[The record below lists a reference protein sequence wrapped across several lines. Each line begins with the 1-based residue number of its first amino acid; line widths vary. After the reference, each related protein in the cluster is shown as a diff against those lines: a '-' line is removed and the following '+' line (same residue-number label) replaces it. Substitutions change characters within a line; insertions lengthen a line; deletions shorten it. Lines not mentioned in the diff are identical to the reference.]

1 MRETLWL
8 AFHAISTHLDEKR
21 LIPPTTQGEPST
33 RNSRRPVT
41 GLMPVV
47 VIAVP
52 CSTVSVEK
60 AINQGVLTPMV
71 RIDKKATRLY
81 VLDTNVLI
89 HDPAALYHFEEHD
102 VVIPMTVL
110 EELDKHK
117 NGLRDIA
124 RTARQVSRTLS
135 ELTANATFDEIRAG
149 IQLPGTG
156 QTGRLRFLCYSD
168 LKPLDP
174 LEDSPDNRLLAE
186 TCRLRDER
194 PDASVI
200 LVTKDINL
208 RVKAAALN
216 VPVEDYRNDRAFS
229 DNDAMIEGARV
240 YAQAGPDGAGLWES
254 LDVDVSVERIDQQ
267 TCYALTGTLPADWH
281 AGMLVAD
288 SDNGADF
295 EAIVRE
301 YRTDGAR
308 LELLTNYRHHAGVWG
323 VHAHDSRQNFTLN
336 LLMDPEI
343 DLVTIA
349 GTAGTGKTYMT
360 LAAAFEQTFDQKRF
374 ERIVF
379 TRAPIPMG
387 EDIGFLPGT
396 EEEKMSPWMGAF
408 HDNMDNLLRDERDG
422 TSNWSEGATR
432 QLIGSRVQIR
442 SPTFMRGRTL
452 NDTFLI
458 IDEAQN
464 FTPKQ
469 LKGLISRAGRNTKI
483 VCLGNVGQ
491 IDTPYL
497 TANTCGMAAVVER
510 FRDWPHAG
518 HITLKSVE
526 RSRLAMAAEDLL

>member
-1 MRETLWL
+1 
-8 AFHAISTHLDEKR
+8 
-21 LIPPTTQGEPST
+21 
-33 RNSRRPVT
+33 
-41 GLMPVV
+41 
-47 VIAVP
+47 
-52 CSTVSVEK
+52 
-60 AINQGVLTPMV
+60 MV
-71 RIDKKATRLY
+71 RLDKKATRLY

-89 HDPAALYHFEEHD
+89 HDPTALYHFDEHD

-117 NGLRDIA
+117 NGVREIA
-124 RTARQVSRTLS
+124 RTARQISRTFS
-135 ELTANATFDEIRAG
+135 DLTHQVTFDEIQKG
-149 IQLPGTG
+149 IPIPRISGES
-156 QTGRLRFLCYSD
+156 GRLHFLCYND
-168 LKPLDP
+168 LILLDS
-174 LEDSPDNRLLAE
+174 LDDSPDNRILAE
-186 TCRLRDER
+186 TCRLREER

-208 RVKAAALN
+208 RVKAAALK
-216 VPVEDYRNDRAFS
+216 VPVEDYLNDRAFS
-229 DNDAMIEGARV
+229 DSDAMIEGAQI
-240 YAQAGPDGAGLWES
+240 YAAAGQDGVSLWET
-254 LDVDVSVERIDQQ
+254 LNVEVNVERVDHHTFYQ
-267 TCYALTGTLPADWH
+267 LSGEMPRNWH
-281 AGMLVAD
+281 VGMLVSD
-288 SDNGADF
+288 SENGAEF

-301 YRTDGAR
+301 LSPSSAR
-308 LELLTNYRHHAGVWG
+308 LQLLTNYRHHAGVWG

-336 LLMDPEI
+336 LLMDPDI

-349 GTAGTGKTYMT
+349 GNAGTGKTFMT
-360 LAAAFEQTFDQKRF
+360 LAAAFQQTLDTKRF

-408 HDNMDNLLRDERDG
+408 HDNMDNLLRNEEGESTWD
-422 TSNWSEGATR
+422 NGATR

-442 SPTFMRGRTL
+442 APSFMRGRTL

-469 LKGLISRAGRNTKI
+469 LKSLVTRAGRNTKI

-518 HITLKSVE
+518 HITLKGVE
-526 RSRLAMAAEDLL
+526 RSRLALAAEELL

>member
-1 MRETLWL
+1 
-8 AFHAISTHLDEKR
+8 
-21 LIPPTTQGEPST
+21 
-33 RNSRRPVT
+33 
-41 GLMPVV
+41 
-47 VIAVP
+47 
-52 CSTVSVEK
+52 
-60 AINQGVLTPMV
+60 MV
-71 RIDKKATRLY
+71 RLDKKATRLY

-89 HDPAALYHFEEHD
+89 HDPTALYHFDEHD

-117 NGLRDIA
+117 NGIREIA
-124 RTARQVSRTLS
+124 RTARQISRTLS
-135 ELTANATFDEIRAG
+135 DLTSQVTFDEIQRG
-149 IQLPGTG
+149 IPIPRLSGE
-156 QTGRLRFLCYSD
+156 TGRLHFLCYND
-168 LKPLDP
+168 LKLLDA
-174 LEDSPDNRLLAE
+174 LDDSPDNRILAE

-208 RVKAAALN
+208 RVKAAALK
-216 VPVEDYRNDRAFS
+216 VPVEDYLNDRAFS
-229 DNDAMIEGARV
+229 DSDAMIEGAQV
-240 YAQAGPDGAGLWES
+240 YAPAGQDGASLWEA
-254 LDVDVSVERIDQQ
+254 LNVDVTVERVGHHTFYQ
-267 TCYALTGTLPADWH
+267 LNGTMPRNWH
-281 AGMLVAD
+281 VGMLVSD
-288 SDNGADF
+288 SENGAEF
-295 EAIVRE
+295 EAIIRE
-301 YRTDGAR
+301 LAPSSAR
-308 LELLTNYRHHAGVWG
+308 LQLLTNYRHHAGVWG

-336 LLMDPEI
+336 LLMDRDI

-349 GTAGTGKTYMT
+349 GNAGTGKTFMT
-360 LAAAFEQTFDQKRF
+360 LAAAFQQTLDAKLF

-408 HDNMDNLLRDERDG
+408 HDNMDNLLRNEEGESSWD
-422 TSNWSEGATR
+422 NGATR

-442 SPTFMRGRTL
+442 SPSFMRGRTL

-469 LKGLISRAGRNTKI
+469 LKALVTRAGRNSKI

-497 TANTCGMAAVVER
+497 TANPCGMAAVVER

-526 RSRLAMAAEDLL
+526 RSRLALAAEELL

>member
-1 MRETLWL
+1 
-8 AFHAISTHLDEKR
+8 
-21 LIPPTTQGEPST
+21 
-33 RNSRRPVT
+33 
-41 GLMPVV
+41 
-47 VIAVP
+47 
-52 CSTVSVEK
+52 
-60 AINQGVLTPMV
+60 MV
-71 RIDKKATRLY
+71 RLDKKATRLY

-89 HDPAALYHFEEHD
+89 HDPAALYHFDEHD

-117 NGLRDIA
+117 NGIREIA
-124 RTARQVSRTLS
+124 RTARQISRTLS
-135 ELTANATFDEIRAG
+135 DLTNQVTFDEIQKG
-149 IQLPGTG
+149 IPIPRISGES
-156 QTGRLRFLCYSD
+156 GRLHFLCYKD
-168 LKPLDP
+168 LKPFDALD
-174 LEDSPDNRLLAE
+174 DSPDNRILAE

-200 LVTKDINL
+200 LITKDINL
-208 RVKAAALN
+208 RVKAAALK
-216 VPVEDYRNDRAFS
+216 VPVEDYLNDRAFS
-229 DNDAMIEGARV
+229 DSDAMIEGAKV
-240 YAQAGPDGAGLWES
+240 YEAAGLGGASLWES
-254 LDVDVSVERIDQQ
+254 LNVEVNVERVAHHTFYQ
-267 TCYALTGTLPADWH
+267 LSGTMPRDWH
-281 AGMLVAD
+281 VGMLVSD
-288 SDNGADF
+288 SENGAEF

-301 YRTDGAR
+301 LSPSSAR
-308 LELLTNYRHHAGVWG
+308 LQLLTNYRHHAGVWG

-349 GTAGTGKTYMT
+349 GNAGTGKTFMT
-360 LAAAFEQTFDQKRF
+360 LAAAFQQTLDSKRF

-379 TRAPIPMG
+379 TRAPIPMV

-408 HDNMDNLLRDERDG
+408 HDNMDNLLRNEEGESSWD
-422 TSNWSEGATR
+422 NGATR

-442 SPTFMRGRTL
+442 SPSFMRGRTL

-469 LKGLISRAGRNTKI
+469 LKSLVTRAGRNTKI

-526 RSRLAMAAEDLL
+526 RSRLALAAEELL

>member
-1 MRETLWL
+1 
-8 AFHAISTHLDEKR
+8 
-21 LIPPTTQGEPST
+21 
-33 RNSRRPVT
+33 
-41 GLMPVV
+41 
-47 VIAVP
+47 
-52 CSTVSVEK
+52 
-60 AINQGVLTPMV
+60 MV

-89 HDPAALYHFEEHD
+89 HDPAALYQFDEHE

-117 NGLRDIA
+117 NGIREIA

-135 ELTANATFDEIRAG
+135 DLTANVDVGLIRDGIPITRLAG
-149 IQLPGTG
+149 PE
-156 QTGRLRFLCYSD
+156 GRLRLLCYSD
-168 LKPLDP
+168 LRPLDP
-174 LEDSPDNRLLAE
+174 LADSPDNRILAE
-186 TCRLRDER
+186 TCRLREER

-208 RVKAAALN
+208 RVKAAALG
-216 VPVEDYRNDRAFS
+216 VPVEDYLNDRVFGDS
-229 DNDAMIEGARV
+229 DAMIDGARI
-240 YAQAGPDGAGLWES
+240 YPDAGQDGSGLWDS
-254 LDVDVSVERIDQQ
+254 LQADLRVERLDDKVVYQLAGSI
-267 TCYALTGTLPADWH
+267 PAEWH
-281 AGMLVAD
+281 LGMLVSD
-288 SDNGADF
+288 SDDDAGF
-295 EAIVRE
+295 EAIVRAV
-301 YRTDGAR
+301 GPQQAS
-308 LELLTNYRHHAGVWG
+308 LELLTDYRHGASVWG

-336 LLMDPEI
+336 LLMDDDI

-349 GTAGTGKTYMT
+349 GSAGTGKTFMT
-360 LAAAFEQTFDQKRF
+360 LAAAFQQTLDSKRF

-379 TRAPIPMG
+379 TRAPISMS

-408 HDNMDNLLRDERDG
+408 HDNMDNLLRDEDG
-422 TSNWSEGATR
+422 ASSWDNGATR
-432 QLIGSRVQIR
+432 QLLGSRVQIR
-442 SPTFMRGRTL
+442 APGFMRGRTL

-469 LKGLISRAGRNTKI
+469 LKSLITRAGRNTKI

-497 TANTCGMAAVVER
+497 TANTCGMAAVVQR

-518 HITLKSVE
+518 HVTLKSVE
-526 RSRLAMAAEDLL
+526 RSRLALAGEEIL

>member
-1 MRETLWL
+1 
-8 AFHAISTHLDEKR
+8 
-21 LIPPTTQGEPST
+21 
-33 RNSRRPVT
+33 
-41 GLMPVV
+41 
-47 VIAVP
+47 
-52 CSTVSVEK
+52 
-60 AINQGVLTPMV
+60 MV
-71 RIDKKATRLY
+71 RLDKKATRLY

-117 NGLRDIA
+117 NGIREIA

-135 ELTANATFDEIRAG
+135 DLTNQVTFDEIQRG
-149 IQLPGTG
+149 IPIPRISGKS
-156 QTGRLRFLCYSD
+156 GRLHFLCFND
-168 LKPLDP
+168 LKPFDSMD
-174 LEDSPDNRLLAE
+174 DSPDNRILAE

-200 LVTKDINL
+200 LITKDINL
-208 RVKAAALN
+208 RVKAAALK
-216 VPVEDYRNDRAFS
+216 VPVEDYFNDRAFS
-229 DNDAMIEGARV
+229 DSDAMIEGAQV
-240 YAQAGPDGAGLWES
+240 YASAGHNGRALWEA
-254 LDVDVSVERIDQQ
+254 LNVDVSVERVEHQ
-267 TCYALTGTLPADWH
+267 TFYQLSGDMPRHWH
-281 AGMLVAD
+281 LGMLVSD
-288 SDNGADF
+288 SENGAEF
-295 EAIVRE
+295 EAIIRE
-301 YRTDGAR
+301 LSPSSAR
-308 LELLTNYRHHAGVWG
+308 LQLLTNYRHHAGVWG

-336 LLMDPEI
+336 LLMDPDI

-349 GTAGTGKTYMT
+349 GNAGTGKTFMT
-360 LAAAFEQTFDQKRF
+360 LAAAFQQTLDTKQF

-396 EEEKMSPWMGAF
+396 EGEKMSPWMGAF
-408 HDNMDNLLRDERDG
+408 HDNMDNLLRNDEGESTWD
-422 TSNWSEGATR
+422 NGATR

-442 SPTFMRGRTL
+442 SPGFMRGRTL

-469 LKGLISRAGRNTKI
+469 LKSLVTRAGRNTKI

-526 RSRLAMAAEDLL
+526 RSRLALAAEELL

>member
-1 MRETLWL
+1 
-8 AFHAISTHLDEKR
+8 
-21 LIPPTTQGEPST
+21 
-33 RNSRRPVT
+33 
-41 GLMPVV
+41 
-47 VIAVP
+47 
-52 CSTVSVEK
+52 
-60 AINQGVLTPMV
+60 MV
-71 RIDKKATRLY
+71 RIDKKANRLY

-89 HDPAALYHFEEHD
+89 HDPAALYQFEEHD

-117 NGLRDIA
+117 NGMREIA
-124 RTARQVSRTLS
+124 RTARQISRTLS
-135 ELTANATFDEIRAG
+135 DLTANVTPEQIQQG
-149 IQLPGTG
+149 IPIPRVTG
-156 QTGRLRFLCYSD
+156 GPSGRLRFLCYRD
-168 LKPLDP
+168 LTPSEG
-174 LEDSPDNRLLAE
+174 LENSPDNRILAE
-186 TCRLRDER
+186 TCRLKHDR

-208 RVKAAALN
+208 RVKAAALE
-216 VPVEDYRNDRAFS
+216 VPVEDYLNDRAF
-229 DNDAMIEGARV
+229 DDLDAMIEGAKI
-240 YAQAGPDGAGLWES
+240 YADAGRDGRSLWGS
-254 LDVDVSVERIDQQ
+254 LDVEVMVERCEGSTFYHLEGRI
-267 TCYALTGTLPADWH
+267 PKDWH
-281 AGMLVAD
+281 VGMLVSD
-288 SDNGADF
+288 SDNGAEF
-295 EAIVRE
+295 EAIVRSHGPSKA
-301 YRTDGAR
+301 T
-308 LELLTNYRHHAGVWG
+308 LQLLTNYRHHDGVWG
-323 VHAHDSRQNFTLN
+323 VHAHDSRQNFALN
-336 LLMDPEI
+336 LLMDPSI
-343 DLVTIA
+343 DFLTLA
-349 GTAGTGKTYMT
+349 GSAGTGKTFMT
-360 LAAAFEQTFDQKRF
+360 LAAALQQTLDTKQF

-408 HDNMDNLLRDERDG
+408 HDNMDNLLRDEREG
-422 TSNWSEGATR
+422 SSSWSDGATR

-469 LKGLISRAGRNTKI
+469 LKSLVTRAGRNTKI

-526 RSRLAMAAEDLL
+526 RSRLALAAEELL

>member
-1 MRETLWL
+1 
-8 AFHAISTHLDEKR
+8 
-21 LIPPTTQGEPST
+21 
-33 RNSRRPVT
+33 
-41 GLMPVV
+41 
-47 VIAVP
+47 
-52 CSTVSVEK
+52 
-60 AINQGVLTPMV
+60 MV
-71 RIDKKATRLY
+71 KLDKKATRLY

-117 NGLRDIA
+117 NGIREIA

-135 ELTANATFDEIRAG
+135 DLTSQVTFEEVQDG
-149 IQLPGTG
+149 IPIPRLSGDS
-156 QTGRLRFLCYSD
+156 GRLHFLCYND
-168 LKPLDP
+168 LKLLD
-174 LEDSPDNRLLAE
+174 EVSDSPDNRILAE

-200 LVTKDINL
+200 LITKDINL
-208 RVKAAALN
+208 RIKAAALR
-216 VPVEDYRNDRAFS
+216 VPVEDYLTDRAFEDS
-229 DNDAMIEGARV
+229 DAMIEGASV
-240 YAQAGPDGAGLWES
+240 VEHSGLEGASLWES
-254 LDVDVSVERIDQQ
+254 LNVEVNVERQNHHTFYHLSGDM
-267 TCYALTGTLPADWH
+267 PADWH
-281 AGMLVAD
+281 VGMLVSD
-288 SDNGADF
+288 SENGAEF

-301 YRTDGAR
+301 LGPKSAT
-308 LELLTNYRHHAGVWG
+308 LQLLINYRHHAGVWG

-343 DLVTIA
+343 DLVTVA
-349 GTAGTGKTYMT
+349 GNAGTGKTYMT
-360 LAAAFEQTFDQKRF
+360 LAAAFQQTLDTKRF

-408 HDNMDNLLRDERDG
+408 HDNMDNLLRNDDG
-422 TSNWSEGATR
+422 ESSWDNGATR

-442 SPTFMRGRTL
+442 SPGFMRGRTL

-469 LKGLISRAGRNTKI
+469 LKSLVTRAGRNTKI

-526 RSRLAMAAEDLL
+526 RSRLALAAEELL

>member
-1 MRETLWL
+1 
-8 AFHAISTHLDEKR
+8 
-21 LIPPTTQGEPST
+21 
-33 RNSRRPVT
+33 
-41 GLMPVV
+41 
-47 VIAVP
+47 
-52 CSTVSVEK
+52 
-60 AINQGVLTPMV
+60 MV
-71 RIDKKATRLY
+71 RFDKKATRLY

-89 HDPAALYHFEEHD
+89 HDPTALYHFDEHD

-117 NGLRDIA
+117 NGIREIA
-124 RTARQVSRTLS
+124 RTARQIIRTLS
-135 ELTANATFDEIRAG
+135 DLTNQVDFQEIQQG
-149 IQLPGTG
+149 IIIPKLSGEA
-156 QTGRLRFLCYSD
+156 GRLRFLCYQD
-168 LKPLDP
+168 LKPLDNM
-174 LEDSPDNRLLAE
+174 EDSPDNRILAE
-186 TCRLRDER
+186 TCRLREER
-194 PDASVI
+194 PDASVV

-208 RVKAAALN
+208 RVKAAALE
-216 VPVEDYRNDRAFS
+216 VPVEDYLNDRVFS
-229 DNDAMIEGARV
+229 DSDTMIEGAKV
-240 YAQAGPDGAGLWES
+240 YVPAGQDAKGLWES
-254 LDVDVSVERIDQQ
+254 LNVEVKVERLENHTFYQLSGIM
-267 TCYALTGTLPADWH
+267 PHDWH
-281 AGMLVAD
+281 VGMLVSD
-288 SDNGADF
+288 SENGAEF

-301 YRTDGAR
+301 LGPSSAR
-308 LELLTNYRHHAGVWG
+308 LELLTNYRHHTGVWG

-349 GTAGTGKTYMT
+349 GNAGTGKTFMT
-360 LAAAFEQTFDQKRF
+360 LAAAFQQTLDFKQF

-379 TRAPIPMG
+379 TRVPVPMG

-408 HDNMDNLLRDERDG
+408 HDNMDNLLRNEDG
-422 TSNWSEGATR
+422 ESSWDNDATR
-432 QLIGSRVQIR
+432 TLIGSRVQIR
-442 SPTFMRGRTL
+442 SPGFMRGRTL

-469 LKGLISRAGRNTKI
+469 LKSLVTRAGRNTKI

-518 HITLKSVE
+518 HITLTSVE
-526 RSRLAMAAEDLL
+526 RSRLALAAEELL

>member
-1 MRETLWL
+1 
-8 AFHAISTHLDEKR
+8 
-21 LIPPTTQGEPST
+21 
-33 RNSRRPVT
+33 
-41 GLMPVV
+41 
-47 VIAVP
+47 
-52 CSTVSVEK
+52 
-60 AINQGVLTPMV
+60 MV
-71 RIDKKATRLY
+71 RLDKKATRLY

-89 HDPAALYHFEEHD
+89 HDPSALYHFDEHD

-117 NGLRDIA
+117 NGIREIA
-124 RTARQVSRTLS
+124 RTARQISRTLS
-135 ELTANATFDEIRAG
+135 DLTSQVTFDEIQRG
-149 IQLPGTG
+149 IPIPRLSGE
-156 QTGRLRFLCYSD
+156 TGRLHFLCYND
-168 LKPLDP
+168 LKLLDA
-174 LEDSPDNRLLAE
+174 LDDSPDNRILAE
-186 TCRLRDER
+186 TCRLREER

-200 LVTKDINL
+200 LITKDINL
-208 RVKAAALN
+208 RVKAAALK
-216 VPVEDYRNDRAFS
+216 VPVEDYFNDRAFS
-229 DNDAMIEGARV
+229 DSDAMIEGAQI
-240 YAQAGPDGAGLWES
+240 YASAGQNGAALWEG
-254 LDVDVSVERIDQQ
+254 LNVDVTVERIGHHTFYQ
-267 TCYALTGTLPADWH
+267 LNGTMPRHWH
-281 AGMLVAD
+281 VGMLVSD
-288 SDNGADF
+288 SENGAEF

-301 YRTDGAR
+301 LGPSSAR
-308 LELLTNYRHHAGVWG
+308 LQLLTNYRHHAGVWG

-336 LLMDPEI
+336 LLMDPDI

-349 GTAGTGKTYMT
+349 GNAGTGKTFMT
-360 LAAAFEQTFDQKRF
+360 LAAAFQQTLDAKLF

-408 HDNMDNLLRDERDG
+408 HDNMDNLLRNEEGESSWD
-422 TSNWSEGATR
+422 NGATR

-442 SPTFMRGRTL
+442 SPSFMRGRTL

-469 LKGLISRAGRNTKI
+469 LKSLITRAGRNSKI

-497 TANTCGMAAVVER
+497 TANTCGLAAVVER

-526 RSRLAMAAEDLL
+526 RSRLALAAEELL

>member
-1 MRETLWL
+1 
-8 AFHAISTHLDEKR
+8 
-21 LIPPTTQGEPST
+21 
-33 RNSRRPVT
+33 
-41 GLMPVV
+41 
-47 VIAVP
+47 
-52 CSTVSVEK
+52 
-60 AINQGVLTPMV
+60 MV
-71 RIDKKATRLY
+71 RLDKKATRLY

-89 HDPAALYHFEEHD
+89 HDPTALYHFDEHD

-117 NGLRDIA
+117 NGIREIA

-135 ELTANATFDEIRAG
+135 DLTSQVTFDEIQKG
-149 IQLPGTG
+149 IPIPRISGES
-156 QTGRLRFLCYSD
+156 GRLHFLCYND
-168 LKPLDP
+168 LKPFDSLD
-174 LEDSPDNRLLAE
+174 DSPDNRILAE

-200 LVTKDINL
+200 LITKDINL
-208 RVKAAALN
+208 RVKAAALK
-216 VPVEDYRNDRAFS
+216 VPVEDYLNDRAFS
-229 DNDAMIEGARV
+229 DSDAMIEGAQV
-240 YAQAGPDGAGLWES
+240 YAPAGQDGASLWEA
-254 LDVDVSVERIDQQ
+254 LNVEVSVERVGHHTFYQ
-267 TCYALTGTLPADWH
+267 LSGSMPRHWH
-281 AGMLVAD
+281 VGMLVSD
-288 SDNGADF
+288 SENGAEF

-301 YRTDGAR
+301 LSPSSAR
-308 LELLTNYRHHAGVWG
+308 LQLLTNYRHHAGVWG

-349 GTAGTGKTYMT
+349 GNAGTGKTFMT
-360 LAAAFEQTFDQKRF
+360 LAAAFQQTLDAKRF

-408 HDNMDNLLRDERDG
+408 HDNMDNLLRNEEGESSWD
-422 TSNWSEGATR
+422 NGATR

-442 SPTFMRGRTL
+442 SPSFMRGRTL

-469 LKGLISRAGRNTKI
+469 LKSLVTRAGRNTKI

-526 RSRLAMAAEDLL
+526 RSRLALAAEELL

>member
-1 MRETLWL
+1 
-8 AFHAISTHLDEKR
+8 
-21 LIPPTTQGEPST
+21 
-33 RNSRRPVT
+33 
-41 GLMPVV
+41 
-47 VIAVP
+47 
-52 CSTVSVEK
+52 
-60 AINQGVLTPMV
+60 MV
-71 RIDKKATRLY
+71 RLDKKATRLY

-117 NGLRDIA
+117 NGIREIA

-135 ELTANATFDEIRAG
+135 DLTNQVTFDEIQRG
-149 IQLPGTG
+149 IPIPRISGKS
-156 QTGRLRFLCYSD
+156 GRLHFLCFND
-168 LKPLDP
+168 LKPFDSMD
-174 LEDSPDNRLLAE
+174 DSPDNRILAE

-200 LVTKDINL
+200 LITKDINL
-208 RVKAAALN
+208 RVKAAALK
-216 VPVEDYRNDRAFS
+216 VPVEDYFNDRAFS
-229 DNDAMIEGARV
+229 DSDAMIEGAQV
-240 YAQAGPDGAGLWES
+240 YASAGHNGRALWEA
-254 LDVDVSVERIDQQ
+254 LNVDVSVERVEHQ
-267 TCYALTGTLPADWH
+267 TFYQLSGDMPRHWH
-281 AGMLVAD
+281 LGMLVSD
-288 SDNGADF
+288 SENGAEF
-295 EAIVRE
+295 EAIIRE
-301 YRTDGAR
+301 LSPSSAR
-308 LELLTNYRHHAGVWG
+308 LQLLTNYRHHAGVWG

-336 LLMDPEI
+336 LLMDPDI

-349 GTAGTGKTYMT
+349 GNAGTGKTFMT
-360 LAAAFEQTFDQKRF
+360 LAAAFQQTLDTKQF

-408 HDNMDNLLRDERDG
+408 HDNMDNLLRNDEGESTWD
-422 TSNWSEGATR
+422 NGATR

-442 SPTFMRGRTL
+442 SPGFMRGRTL

-469 LKGLISRAGRNTKI
+469 LKSLVTRAGRNTKI

-526 RSRLAMAAEDLL
+526 RSRLALAAEELL

>member
-1 MRETLWL
+1 
-8 AFHAISTHLDEKR
+8 
-21 LIPPTTQGEPST
+21 
-33 RNSRRPVT
+33 
-41 GLMPVV
+41 
-47 VIAVP
+47 
-52 CSTVSVEK
+52 
-60 AINQGVLTPMV
+60 MV
-71 RIDKKATRLY
+71 RLDKKATRLY

-89 HDPAALYHFEEHD
+89 HDPAALYNFDEHD

-117 NGLRDIA
+117 NGIREIA
-124 RTARQVSRTLS
+124 RTARQISRTLS
-135 ELTANATFDEIRAG
+135 DLTSQVTFDEIQSG
-149 IQLPGTG
+149 IPIPRITG
-156 QTGRLRFLCYSD
+156 ESGKLHFLCYRD
-168 LKPLDP
+168 LKPFDSLD
-174 LEDSPDNRLLAE
+174 DSPDNRILAE
-186 TCRLRDER
+186 TCRLREER

-200 LVTKDINL
+200 LITKDINL
-208 RVKAAALN
+208 RVKAAALK
-216 VPVEDYRNDRAFS
+216 VPVEDYLNDRAFDDS
-229 DNDAMIEGARV
+229 DAMIEGAQV
-240 YAQAGPDGAGLWES
+240 YTSAGPQGASLWEA
-254 LDVDVSVERIDQQ
+254 LNVDVTVER
-267 TCYALTGTLPADWH
+267 ADHHTFYQLSGDMPRHWH
-281 AGMLVAD
+281 VGMLVSD
-288 SDNGADF
+288 SENGAEF

-301 YRTDGAR
+301 LGPSSAR
-308 LELLTNYRHHAGVWG
+308 LQLLTNYRHHAGVWG

-349 GTAGTGKTYMT
+349 GNAGTGKTFMT
-360 LAAAFEQTFDQKRF
+360 LAAAFQQTLDQKQF

-408 HDNMDNLLRDERDG
+408 HDNMDNLLRNDEGESTWD
-422 TSNWSEGATR
+422 NGATR

-442 SPTFMRGRTL
+442 APSFMRGRTL

-469 LKGLISRAGRNTKI
+469 LKSLVTRAGRNTKI

-526 RSRLAMAAEDLL
+526 RSRLALAAEELL

>member
-1 MRETLWL
+1 
-8 AFHAISTHLDEKR
+8 
-21 LIPPTTQGEPST
+21 
-33 RNSRRPVT
+33 
-41 GLMPVV
+41 
-47 VIAVP
+47 
-52 CSTVSVEK
+52 
-60 AINQGVLTPMV
+60 MV

-89 HDPAALYHFEEHD
+89 HDPAALYQFDEHE

-117 NGLRDIA
+117 NGIREIA

-135 ELTANATFDEIRAG
+135 DLTANVDLGQIRDG
-149 IQLPGTG
+149 IPIPRLTG
-156 QTGRLRFLCYSD
+156 PEGRLRLLCYDD
-168 LKPLDP
+168 LSTPDH
-174 LEDSPDNRLLAE
+174 LEDSPDNRLLTE

-208 RVKAAALN
+208 RVKAAAVG
-216 VPVEDYRNDRAFS
+216 VPVEDYLTDRAFDDS
-229 DNDAMIEGARV
+229 DAMLGGARI
-240 YAQAGPDGAGLWES
+240 YPEAGHDGSGLWES
-254 LDVDVSVERIDQQ
+254 LKTEVKVDREDSGRVVYRLAGEI
-267 TCYALTGTLPADWH
+267 PADWH
-281 AGMLVAD
+281 LGMLVSD
-288 SDNGADF
+288 SDDEASF
-295 EAIVRE
+295 EAVIRE
-301 YRTDGAR
+301 LGPKHAH
-308 LELLTNYRHHAGVWG
+308 LELLTNYRHGASVWG

-336 LLMDPEI
+336 LLMDDDI

-349 GTAGTGKTYMT
+349 GSAGTGKTFMT
-360 LAAAFEQTFDQKRF
+360 LAAAFQQTLDAKRF

-379 TRAPIPMG
+379 TRAPISMS
-387 EDIGFLPGT
+387 EDIGYLPGT

-408 HDNMDNLLRDERDG
+408 HDNMDNLLRDEHDG
-422 TSNWSEGATR
+422 STAWNQEATR
-432 QLIGSRVQIR
+432 QLLGSRVQIR
-442 SPTFMRGRTL
+442 APGFMRGRTL

-469 LKGLISRAGRNTKI
+469 LKSLLTRAGRNTKI

-497 TANTCGMAAVVER
+497 TANTCGMAAVVQR

-518 HITLKSVE
+518 HVTLKSVE
-526 RSRLAMAAEDLL
+526 RSRLALAGEELL

>member
-1 MRETLWL
+1 
-8 AFHAISTHLDEKR
+8 
-21 LIPPTTQGEPST
+21 
-33 RNSRRPVT
+33 
-41 GLMPVV
+41 
-47 VIAVP
+47 
-52 CSTVSVEK
+52 
-60 AINQGVLTPMV
+60 MV

-81 VLDTNVLI
+81 VLDTNVLL
-89 HDPAALYHFEEHD
+89 HDPAALYQFDEHE

-117 NGLRDIA
+117 NGIREIA

-135 ELTANATFDEIRAG
+135 DLTASVDIDQIRSG
-149 IQLPGTG
+149 IPIPRFTG
-156 QTGRLRFLCYSD
+156 PEGRLRLLCYTD
-168 LKPLDP
+168 LEAMEP
-174 LEDSPDNRLLAE
+174 LEDSPDNRILAE
-186 TCRLRDER
+186 TCRLRDDR

-208 RVKAAALN
+208 RVKAAALG
-216 VPVEDYRNDRAFS
+216 VPVEDYLTDRAFDDS
-229 DNDAMIEGARV
+229 DAMIEGAGI
-240 YAQAGPDGAGLWES
+240 YPDAGHDGSGLWDS
-254 LDVDVSVERIDQQ
+254 LAVDVAVERQDHKVIYRLAGDIPR
-267 TCYALTGTLPADWH
+267 TWH
-281 AGMLVAD
+281 LGMLVSD
-288 SDNGADF
+288 SDNGASF

-301 YRTDGAR
+301 ASPQHAH
-308 LELLTNYRHHAGVWG
+308 LELLTNYRHATSVWG

-336 LLMDPEI
+336 LLMDDDI

-349 GTAGTGKTYMT
+349 GSAGTGKTFMT
-360 LAAAFEQTFDQKRF
+360 LAAAFQQTLDTKRF

-379 TRAPIPMG
+379 TRAPISMS

-408 HDNMDNLLRDERDG
+408 HDNMDNLLRDEHDG
-422 TSNWSEGATR
+422 SSAWNQDATR
-432 QLIGSRVQIR
+432 QLLGSRVQIR
-442 SPTFMRGRTL
+442 APGFMRGRTL

-469 LKGLISRAGRNTKI
+469 LKALITRAGRNTKI

-497 TANTCGMAAVVER
+497 TANTCGMAAVVQH

-518 HITLKSVE
+518 HVTLKSVE
-526 RSRLAMAAEDLL
+526 RSRLALAGEELL

>member
-1 MRETLWL
+1 
-8 AFHAISTHLDEKR
+8 
-21 LIPPTTQGEPST
+21 
-33 RNSRRPVT
+33 
-41 GLMPVV
+41 
-47 VIAVP
+47 
-52 CSTVSVEK
+52 
-60 AINQGVLTPMV
+60 MV

-89 HDPAALYHFEEHD
+89 HDPAALYQFDEHE

-117 NGLRDIA
+117 NGIREIA

-135 ELTANATFDEIRAG
+135 DLTANVDIAQIRQGIPIQRAAG
-149 IQLPGTG
+149 PE
-156 QTGRLRFLCYSD
+156 GRLRLLCYSD
-168 LKPLDP
+168 LAAPDNLD
-174 LEDSPDNRLLAE
+174 DSPDNRLLGE

-208 RVKAAALN
+208 RVKAAALG
-216 VPVEDYRNDRAFS
+216 VPVEDYLTDRAF
-229 DNDAMIEGARV
+229 DDTDVMTDGVKVYPDAGH
-240 YAQAGPDGAGLWES
+240 DLWDE
-254 LDVDVSVERIDQQ
+254 LAMEVKVEREDDRVIYRLKGDIPQ
-267 TCYALTGTLPADWH
+267 DWH
-281 AGMLVAD
+281 LGMLVAD
-288 SDNGADF
+288 HPQEASF

-301 YRTDGAR
+301 MSPNQAT
-308 LELLTNYRHHAGVWG
+308 LELLTNYRHGASVWG

-336 LLMDPEI
+336 LLMDDDI
-343 DLVTIA
+343 DLVTVA
-349 GTAGTGKTYMT
+349 GSAGTGKTFMT
-360 LAAAFEQTFDQKRF
+360 LAAAFQQTLDSKRF

-379 TRAPIPMG
+379 TRAPISMS

-408 HDNMDNLLRDERDG
+408 HDNMDNLLRDEHDG
-422 TSNWSEGATR
+422 SSTWNQDATR
-432 QLIGSRVQIR
+432 QLLGSRVQIR
-442 SPTFMRGRTL
+442 APGFMRGRTL

-469 LKGLISRAGRNTKI
+469 LKSLVTRAGRNTKI

-497 TANTCGMAAVVER
+497 TANTCGMAALVQN
-510 FRDWPHAG
+510 FRHWPHAG
-518 HITLKSVE
+518 HVTLQSVE
-526 RSRLAMAAEDLL
+526 RSRLALAGEELL

>member
-1 MRETLWL
+1 
-8 AFHAISTHLDEKR
+8 
-21 LIPPTTQGEPST
+21 
-33 RNSRRPVT
+33 
-41 GLMPVV
+41 
-47 VIAVP
+47 
-52 CSTVSVEK
+52 
-60 AINQGVLTPMV
+60 MV
-71 RIDKKATRLY
+71 RLDKKATRLY

-89 HDPAALYHFEEHD
+89 HDPTALYHFEEHD

-117 NGLRDIA
+117 NGIREIA

-135 ELTANATFDEIRAG
+135 DLTNQVTFDEIQRG
-149 IQLPGTG
+149 IPIPRISGES
-156 QTGRLRFLCYSD
+156 GRLHFLCFND
-168 LKPLDP
+168 LKPFDSMD
-174 LEDSPDNRLLAE
+174 DSPDNRILAE

-200 LVTKDINL
+200 LITKDINL
-208 RVKAAALN
+208 RVKAAALK
-216 VPVEDYRNDRAFS
+216 VPVEDYFNDRAFS
-229 DNDAMIEGARV
+229 DSDAMIEGAQV
-240 YAQAGPDGAGLWES
+240 YASAGHNGGALWEA
-254 LDVDVSVERIDQQ
+254 LNVDVSVERVEHQ
-267 TCYALTGTLPADWH
+267 TFYQLSGDMPRHWH
-281 AGMLVAD
+281 LGMLVSD
-288 SDNGADF
+288 SENGAEF
-295 EAIVRE
+295 EAIIRE
-301 YRTDGAR
+301 LSPSSAR
-308 LELLTNYRHHAGVWG
+308 LQLLTNYRHHAGVWG

-336 LLMDPEI
+336 LLMDPDI

-349 GTAGTGKTYMT
+349 GNAGTGKTFMT
-360 LAAAFEQTFDQKRF
+360 LAAAFQQTLDAKQF

-408 HDNMDNLLRDERDG
+408 HDNMDNLLRNDEGESTWD
-422 TSNWSEGATR
+422 NGATR

-442 SPTFMRGRTL
+442 SPGFMRGRTL

-469 LKGLISRAGRNTKI
+469 LKSLVTRAGRNTKI

-526 RSRLAMAAEDLL
+526 RSRLALAAEELL